1 MAILN
6 RVARAGSGPGGRLG
20 VIPVIELALLV
31 LFAALPLLLSLVWTA
46 DDSFFWIVFTTKVLI
61 LGLFGLSFDL
71 VWGYAGMLSFGQAL
85 FFGGSGYVV
94 AVMSRDLEVSSIFIV
109 LPVAVLVGLVLALLL
124 GAFLLIGRKP
134 PSLIFV
140 ALGSLTGSYAA
151 ERLARAWYYLG
162 GQNGVSIPYDMPLKV
177 GAYELREGLGFY
189 YLAFGF
195 LVAVYVGCRFLVR
208 SQFGLVLAGIRQHEE
223 RVTFFGYRVQMSKAI
238 IFALG
243 GAIAGLSGGLYA
255 FHEGFVWP
263 SLMGPTYST
272 QAVLY
277 VLFGGVG
284 SLVGAIVGVAAIEYA
299 TIFLADYFQKIWPII
314 LGALLLVV
322 VMFRPTGLV
331 GLLASERERIGSFR
345 WRGGGGE
352 PDSRDD

>member
-1 MAILN
+1 MTVLN
-6 RVARAGSGPGGRLG
+6 RVARARTKPGGRLG
-20 VIPVIELALLV
+20 VIPIIELVLLV
-31 LFAALPLLLSLVWTA
+31 LFAVLPLLLSLVWTE

-61 LGLFGLSFDL
+61 LCLFGLSFDL
-71 VWGYAGMLSFGQAL
+71 VWGYAGILSFGQAL
-85 FFGGSGYVV
+85 FFGGAGYVV

-109 LPVAVLVGLVLALLL
+109 LPVAVAVGLVLAMLLA
-124 GAFLLIGRKP
+124 AFLLIGPKP

-162 GQNGVSIPYDMPLKV
+162 GQNGVSVTQALTIGDTPL
-177 GAYELREGLGFY
+177 YEGTGFY

-195 LVAVYVGCRFLVR
+195 LVVVYIGCRILVR
-208 SQFGLVLAGIRQHEE
+208 SQFGLALAGIRLHEV
-223 RVTFFGYRVQMSKAI
+223 RMTFFGYQVQEGKAI
-238 IFALG
+238 VFALG

-263 SLMGPTYST
+263 SLMGITYST

-284 SLVGAIVGVAAIEYA
+284 TLIGAVIGVAAIEYA
-299 TIFLADYFQKIWPII
+299 TIILVDYFVAVWPII
-314 LGALLLVV
+314 LGAVLLIV

-331 GLLASERERIGSFR
+331 GLLASDRERIGSFR
-345 WRGGGGE
+345 WRGANGE
-352 PDSRDD
+352 PDSQGD

>member
-6 RVARAGSGPGGRLG
+6 RVARAKAGPGGRIG
-20 VIPVIELALLV
+20 VIPVIELVLLV
-31 LFAALPLLLSLVWTA
+31 LFAALPLLLSLVWTE

-85 FFGGSGYVV
+85 FFGGAGYVV

-223 RVTFFGYRVQMSKAI
+223 RVTFFGYRVQMSKGI

-284 SLVGAIVGVAAIEYA
+284 SLVGAVVGVAAIEYA

>member
-1 MAILN
+1 MAVLN
-6 RVARAGSGPGGRLG
+6 RVARARTRPGGRLG
-20 VIPVIELALLV
+20 VIPIIELVALV
-31 LFAALPLLLSLVWTA
+31 LFAVLPLLLSLVWTA

-61 LGLFGLSFDL
+61 LCLFGLSFDL

-85 FFGGSGYVV
+85 FFGGAGYVV
-94 AVMSRDLEVSSIFIV
+94 AVMSRDLAVSSIFIV
-109 LPVAVLVGLVLALLL
+109 LPVAVAVGLVLAILLA
-124 GAFLLIGRKP
+124 AFLLIGRKP
-134 PSLIFV
+134 PSIIFV

-162 GQNGVSIPYDMPLKV
+162 GQNGVSVTQALTIGDTPL
-177 GAYELREGLGFY
+177 YEGTGFY

-195 LVAVYVGCRFLVR
+195 LVVVYIGCRILVR
-208 SQFGLVLAGIRQHEE
+208 SQFGLALAGIRQHEV
-223 RVTFFGYRVQMSKAI
+223 RITFFGYRVQLSKAI
-238 IFALG
+238 VFALG

-277 VLFGGVG
+277 VLFGGA
-284 SLVGAIVGVAAIEYA
+284 STLIGAVVGVTAIEYA
-299 TIFLADYFQKIWPII
+299 TIILVDYFVEVWPIV
-314 LGALLLVV
+314 LGAVLLIV

-345 WRGGGGE
+345 WRGANGE
-352 PDSRDD
+352 LDSRGD

>member
-6 RVARAGSGPGGRLG
+6 RVARAKAGPGGRLG
-20 VIPVIELALLV
+20 VIPIIELVLLA
-31 LFAALPLLLSLVWTA
+31 LFATLPLLLSLVWTE

-109 LPVAVLVGLVLALLL
+109 LPVAVLVGLVLAVLM

-151 ERLARAWYYLG
+151 ERLARAWYFLG
-162 GQNGVSIPYDMPLKV
+162 GQNGVSVTEPLTI
-177 GAYELREGLGFY
+177 GEIELYEGTGFY
-189 YLAFGF
+189 YLALGF
-195 LVAVYVGCRFLVR
+195 LVAVYIGCRFLVR

-284 SLVGAIVGVAAIEYA
+284 SLIGAVVGVTAIEFA
-299 TIFLADYFQKIWPII
+299 TIVLADYFVHLWPII
-314 LGALLLVV
+314 LGGLLLVV

-345 WRGGGGE
+345 WRGGGGD